1 MVVAAGAAAVRAAH
15 AAGMPAIAVSAAAG
29 AAAAAA
35 AAEWERLRPALVVE
49 SVAAVPAGLV
59 GLREQSTY

>member
-15 AAGMPAIAVSAAAG
+15 AAGMPAIAVSAAG
-29 AAAAAA
+29 AAAAA